1 MKKHGRFWKS
11 RRRDDLFPMLGR
23 GWKLGNMYDRAS
35 KRELKIRESEKKKEI
50 CDLEAEGAE
59 F

>member
-1 MKKHGRFWKS
+1 
-11 RRRDDLFPMLGR
+11 
-23 GWKLGNMYDRAS
+23 MYDRAS
-35 KRELKIRESEKKKEI
+35 KRELKIRESEKKKEN